1 MFEPTS
7 KGTKFTISMEYE
19 MPPPTLSFLGKLL
32 YALGGKRMVEGWL
45 AKIAENVKKAVEA
58 S

>member
-1 MFEPTS
+1 MS

-19 MPPPTLSFLGKLL
+19 MPPHTLSFLGKLF

-45 AKIAENVKKAVEA
+45 AKIAENVKKAVETP
-58 S
+58 